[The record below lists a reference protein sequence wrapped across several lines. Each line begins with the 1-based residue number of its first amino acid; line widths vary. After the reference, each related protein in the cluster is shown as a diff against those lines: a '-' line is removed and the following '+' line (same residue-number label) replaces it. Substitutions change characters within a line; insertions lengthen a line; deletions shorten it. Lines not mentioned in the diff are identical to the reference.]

1 MVPLPPPVAPFSAPC
16 WQGKEMYVPVSN
28 TTLPNLC
35 VKCAQPATVIKNKTY
50 AWVPQWVAVLFLL
63 GALPYL
69 IVAMIIRKSIKMQVP
84 MCAAHQKTQVTRR
97 IIGIV
102 LLVLFVPVAA
112 LFAQAGDAGTAIGLI
127 LAFVMFFAG
136 LFYLVFG
143 MNCYLRPMFIDK
155 TYAKFRGPCDE
166 FLRQLPMKP

>member
-1 MVPLPPPVAPFSAPC
+1 
-16 WQGKEMYVPVSN
+16 MYVPQSN

-35 VKCAQPATVIKNKTY
+35 VKCAQPATVMKNKTY
-50 AWVPQWVAVLFLL
+50 AWVPQWVAFLFVL

-69 IVAMIIRKSIKMQVP
+69 IVAMIIRKSIKLQVG
-84 MCAAHQKTQVTRR
+84 MCAEHQKTQRTRK

-102 LLVLFVPVAA
+102 LLLLVVPFIAVMVQFGDNGAI
-112 LFAQAGDAGTAIGLI
+112 AGVFLGL
-127 LAFVMFFAG
+127 AMFLTG

-143 MNCYLRPMFIDK
+143 MNCYLRPLFIDK
-155 TYAKFRGPCDE
+155 SYAKFRGPCDE